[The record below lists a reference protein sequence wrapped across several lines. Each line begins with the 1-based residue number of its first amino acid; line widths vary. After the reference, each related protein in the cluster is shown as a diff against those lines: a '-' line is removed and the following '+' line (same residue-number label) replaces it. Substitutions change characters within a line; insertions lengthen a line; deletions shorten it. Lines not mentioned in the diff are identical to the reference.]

1 MIKALIIDDETNN
14 QELISNLL
22 KSYCETVEV
31 VGTANSVETGYKAIQ
46 SLKPDLVF
54 LDIQMPDGSGFDLLK
69 MVSNIDF
76 KVIFVTAHQEFAIEA
91 FKFSA
96 IDYLLKPLAPLNL
109 INAVKKVEES
119 ITKDELN
126 LKYQTLL
133 SNVSEP
139 TKNKRRIVL
148 KTMERIYSV
157 DITDI
162 IRFESDG
169 NYTKVFLVDGKKIMV
184 SRLLKEYDELLS
196 DVGFLR
202 VHQSHLI
209 NTNYLFCFEK
219 GEGHVVMKDNS
230 IVPVSNRKR
239 EQLMELMNLN

>member
-1 MIKALIIDDETNN
+1 MIKALIIDDESNN

-22 KSYCETVEV
+22 KSYCENVEV
-31 VGTANSVETGYKAIQ
+31 VGTADSVETGYKAIQ

-69 MVSNIDF
+69 MVKTIDF

-109 INAVKKVEES
+109 IDAVKKVEES
-119 ITKDELN
+119 ISKDDLN
-126 LKYQTLL
+126 IKYQTLL
-133 SNVSEP
+133 NNVSEP
-139 TKNKRRIVL
+139 SKNKRRIVL
-148 KTMERIYSV
+148 KTLERIYSL
-157 DITDI
+157 DISEV
-162 IRFESDG
+162 IRFEADG
-169 NYTKVFLVDGKKIMV
+169 NYTKVFLADGKKIMV
-184 SRLLKEYDELLS
+184 SRLLKEFEELLS

-209 NTNYLFCFEK
+209 NTNYLFFFEK
-219 GEGHVVMKDNS
+219 AEGNVVMKDNS
-230 IVPVSNRKR
+230 VVPVSNRKR
-239 EQLMELMNLN
+239 EQLMELMNLS

>member
-69 MVSNIDF
+69 MVSSIDF

-169 NYTKVFLVDGKKIMV
+169 NYTKAFLVDGKKIMV

>member
-1 MIKALIIDDETNN
+1 MIKALIIDDESNN

-22 KSYCETVEV
+22 KSYCENVEV
-31 VGTANSVETGYKAIQ
+31 VGIANSVESGYKAIQ

-69 MVSNIDF
+69 MIKSIDF

-109 INAVKKVEES
+109 IDAVKKAEES

-126 LKYQTLL
+126 VKYQTLL
-133 SNVSEP
+133 NNVSEP
-139 TKNKRRIVL
+139 TKNKRRIIL

-157 DITDI
+157 DISEV
-162 IRFESDG
+162 IRFEADG
-169 NYTKVFLVDGKKIMV
+169 NYTKVFLADGKKIMV
-184 SRLLKEYDELLS
+184 SRLLKEFEELLS

-209 NTNYLFCFEK
+209 NTNYLFFFEK
-219 GEGHVVMKDNS
+219 GEGNVVMKDNS
-230 IVPVSNRKR
+230 VVPVSNRKK

>member
-1 MIKALIIDDETNN
+1 MIKALIIDDESNN

-22 KSYCETVEV
+22 KSYCEKVEV
-31 VGTANSVETGYKAIQ
+31 VGTANSVESGYKAIQ
-46 SLKPDLVF
+46 TLKPDLVF

-69 MVSNIDF
+69 MVKAIDF

-109 INAVKKVEES
+109 IEAVKKVEES
-119 ITKDELN
+119 ISKDDLN

-157 DITDI
+157 DVMDV
-162 IRFESDG
+162 IRFEADG
-169 NYTKVFLVDGKKIMV
+169 NYTKVFLTDGKKIMV
-184 SRLLKEYDELLS
+184 SRLIKEYDELLS

-209 NTNYLFCFEK
+209 NTNYLFFFEK
-219 GEGHVVMKDNS
+219 AEGNVVMKDNS
-230 IVPVSNRKR
+230 VVPVSNRKR